1 MNRVLHREVL
11 GALFLGILHK
21 FLCDG
26 CDVNL
31 MIFESWFSN
40 PSEPVSRNVMCEE
53 MTNPEISTVFVLSNL
68 ILLAPIFLKL
78 AKSPLSPFDD
88 VALHCDEVNASEML
102 LVIGSNVDKTCLHV
116 FKVLMDTHYP
126 GLLNSYRHLK
136 QAKI

>member
-1 MNRVLHREVL
+1 MAVTSTLST
-11 GALFLGILHK
+11 
-21 FLCDG
+21 
-26 CDVNL
+26 
-31 MIFESWFSN
+31 FESWFSN

-102 LVIGSNVDKTCLHV
+102 LVIGSNVDKTYLHV
-116 FKVLMDTHYP
+116 FKALMDTHFL
-126 GLLNSYRHLK
+126 GFLISYRELPGR
-136 QAKI
+136 